1 MKKNSGRP
9 CAANFC
15 MNPITIDCMKKF
27 AFPTI
32 GHPFS
37 FFFILIGR
45 YMHTVHRDG

>member
-32 GHPFS
+32 GHPL
-37 FFFILIGR
+37 FIYSYRKI
-45 YMHTVHRDG
+45 YAHSS